1 LPPEA
6 VARRERAVTTQTAAG
21 TWEIDGGH
29 SVAEFSVKHMMVS
42 TVKGRF
48 HTIRGDLQ
56 IDEATPSSSRVEAEI
71 ETASV
76 DTGQEQRDAH
86 LRSDDFFGSERFPL
100 ITFRSTSVERVDDD
114 AWKVYGDLTIR
125 DVTRPVVLETE
136 FEGQIRDA
144 FGKQRAAFTA
154 TTAINRKDFG
164 LNWNGVIEAGGVV
177 VQDKVKITLHIA
189 ALRQE

>member
-1 LPPEA
+1 
-6 VARRERAVTTQTAAG
+6 VTTQAAVS
-21 TWEIDGGH
+21 TWTIDGAH
-29 SVAEFSVKHMMVS
+29 SVAEFAVKHMMVS

-48 HTIRGDLQ
+48 HDLRGSLE
-56 IDEATPSSSRVEAEI
+56 IDEANPTNSRVEAEI

-86 LRSDDFFGSERFPL
+86 LRSEDFFAAERFPVM
-100 ITFRSTSVERVDDD
+100 TFRSTRVEQVSDDE
-114 AWKVYGDLTIR
+114 WKVYGDLTIR

-144 FGKQRAAFTA
+144 FGNQRAAFTA
-154 TTAINRKDFG
+154 TTTINRRDFG

-189 ALRQE
+189 ALKQE

>member
-1 LPPEA
+1 
-6 VARRERAVTTQTAAG
+6 VTTQTAAG
-21 TWEIDGGH
+21 TWKIDGAH
-29 SVAEFSVKHMMVS
+29 SVAEFAVKHMMVS

-48 HTIRGDLQ
+48 QTIRGDIQ
-56 IDEATPSSSRVEAEI
+56 IDETNPSNSRVEAEI

-86 LRSDDFFGSERFPL
+86 LRSEDFFESEQFPL
-100 ITFRSTSVERVDDD
+100 MTFRSTGVERVDDD
-114 AWKVYGDLTIR
+114 AWKVSGDLTIR
-125 DVTRPVVLETE
+125 DVTRPVVLDTE

-189 ALRQE
+189 ALQQE

>member
-1 LPPEA
+1 M
-6 VARRERAVTTQTAAG
+6 TTQTAAG
-21 TWEIDGGH
+21 TWTIDGAH
-29 SVAEFSVKHMMVS
+29 SVAEFAVKHMMVS

-56 IDEATPSSSRVEAEI
+56 IDEVNPANSRVDAEI
-71 ETASV
+71 ETVSV

-86 LRSDDFFGSERFPL
+86 LRSDDFFGSEQFPL
-100 ITFRSTSVERVDDD
+100 ITFHSTGVERVDDD
-114 AWKVYGDLTIR
+114 VWKVHGELTIR

-144 FGKQRAAFTA
+144 FGKQRAAFSA
-154 TTAINRKDFG
+154 TTAINRRDFG

-177 VQDKVKITLHIA
+177 VQDRVKVTLHIA